1 MPLAGYLLLLGKTLL
16 HKYNTLAS
24 LQRIKAMTSESKYGS
39 EITPRKAASGARLK
53 QEIPEE
59 AFSKLLQLVR
69 TVQTGMQSID
79 GSFGLSGS
87 QLWALW
93 QISAEPGLRVTAL
106 AKALHIQ
113 PSTASNLLDKLETRE
128 LVRRERRDSDS
139 RVVRLFLT
147 DQGTD
152 LVGKLPGPMRGRLRQ
167 ALQRVPATTL
177 QGLVAGLAAVLDLM
191 GEIPVGTDQE
201 VSGRS

>member
-1 MPLAGYLLLLGKTLL
+1 
-16 HKYNTLAS
+16 
-24 LQRIKAMTSESKYGS
+24 MTSESKYGS
-39 EITPRKAASGARLK
+39 EIVLRKAASGARLR
-53 QEIPEE
+53 QELSDE
-59 AFSKLLQLVR
+59 AFSKLLRLVR

-147 DQGTD
+147 NQGTD

-177 QGLVAGLAAVLDLM
+177 QGLVAGLAAVLGLM
-191 GEIPVGTDQE
+191 GEIPVGADQE

>member
-1 MPLAGYLLLLGKTLL
+1 
-16 HKYNTLAS
+16 
-24 LQRIKAMTSESKYGS
+24 MTSESKYGS
-39 EITPRKAASGARLK
+39 EKAPRKAASGDLASGARMK
-53 QEIPEE
+53 QDIPDE

-113 PSTASNLLDKLETRE
+113 PSTASNLLDKLETRG
-128 LVRRERRDSDS
+128 LVRRERLDSDS

-147 DQGTD
+147 DQGVD
-152 LVGKLPGPMRGRLRQ
+152 LVGKIPGPMRGRLRQ
-167 ALQRVPATTL
+167 TLQRVPVATL
-177 QGLVAGLAAVLDLM
+177 QGLVVGLSTVLELM
-191 GEIPVGTDQE
+191 GETPASADQE
-201 VSGRS
+201 VS